1 MKKQWRWLVFI
12 VFIAC
17 FGISNTMVIAD
28 NVGSTENTS
37 LSGSPENKTD
47 NKTSDQ
53 NSVSSASS
61 QSDGKNNDEVN
72 NSSTV
77 SSSNSS
83 SASSASSKRSIPK
96 NNILAV
102 SSVNWPKRFAT
113 WTQGERAGTLSRNKY
128 GFMNGGVYES
138 ADGAHKYVS
147 FDIMANIDWTQSPK
161 TEFYALY
168 KTNGQYHG
176 QIIDRSKVDIV
187 KMESYSYTALWYVS
201 IDLAGISADK
211 VQICIFDDDGKG
223 YWPGK
228 GFWRTNGVADDETYP
243 FIISSPS
250 FGWSKINQS
259 LSDADDGIIY
269 AGQSMKYQNNAPRVS
284 QDNIVDFYNATL
296 DSKNATLDSKKSIKF
311 NKQTVVNNELKSYY
325 TISTNLSSLENQVTG
340 LDQSGNYGISTDL
353 TSVLPSTSTTQVV
366 KSVQYGGLKSIN
378 ITPEALA
385 KKTIN
390 LIDYTDPK
398 FIAKLQEDLGSNLTY
413 KWFYY
418 DQLGTSMSQAIAPG
432 ATGVLGQDW
441 RQHWLKINNKS
452 ALGKKIEQQL
462 KSKKDGYLQLKIY
475 SSGKLVTV
483 GNPVLIKGE
492 SKGESSNFEVPDL
505 DFGTISPDAV
515 INGSSLESPTSS
527 TDVLKVTIPA
537 TTEVGWE
544 VTARV
549 PEDGALAKL
558 NGKLNLL
565 GKDITTSPTVLADI
579 NKSGESSYDLDA
591 KLIFSGYHG
600 QVDPTK
606 YSEAINWK
614 LEPKI
619 TLNASE

>member
-61 QSDGKNNDEVN
+61 QSDGKNNDGVN
-72 NSSTV
+72 NSSTT

-83 SASSASSKRSIPK
+83 SSSSTSSKRSIPK

-113 WTQGERAGTLSRNKY
+113 WTQGKRVSGTFSRNKY
-128 GFMNGGVYES
+128 GFMNGVYES

-168 KTNGQYHG
+168 ETNGQYHG

-211 VQICIFDDDGKG
+211 VQICIFDDDGS
-223 YWPGK
+223 Y
-228 GFWRTNGVADDETYP
+228 GFWKSNGVADDKTYP
-243 FIISSPS
+243 FIISSPI
-250 FGWSKINQS
+250 FGWSKIDQS
-259 LSDADDGIIY
+259 LRDADDGIIY
-269 AGQSMKYQNNAPRVS
+269 AGQSMKYKNNAPRVS
-284 QDNIVDFYNATL
+284 QDNIVDF
-296 DSKNATLDSKKSIKF
+296 SNATLDSKKSIKF
-311 NKQTVVNNELKSYY
+311 NQQTVVNNELVSDY
-325 TISTNLSSLENQVTG
+325 TISTNLSSLENQITG

-353 TSVLPSTSTTQVV
+353 TSVLPSTTQAI

-390 LIDYTDPK
+390 LKDYTDPK
-398 FIAKLQEDLGSNLTY
+398 FIAKLQKDLGSNLTY

-418 DQLGTSMSQAIAPG
+418 DQLGTSMSQANAPG

-441 RQHWLKINNKS
+441 LSIDNKS
-452 ALGKKIEQQL
+452 DLGKKIEQQL
-462 KSKKDGYLQLKIY
+462 NSNKDGYLQLKIY

-483 GNPVLIKGE
+483 GNPILI
-492 SKGESSNFEVPDL
+492 KGESSNFEVPDL
-505 DFGTISPDAV
+505 IDFGTISTDDV
-515 INGSSLESPTSS
+515 INGSSLESQTSA

>member
-37 LSGSPENKTD
+37 LSGSPKNKTD

-113 WTQGERAGTLSRNKY
+113 WTQGKRVYGTFSRNKY
-128 GFMNGGVYES
+128 GFMNNGVDES
-138 ADGAHKYVS
+138 TDGLHKYVS
-147 FDIMANIDWTQSPK
+147 FNIMAHLSWTSSPK
-161 TEFYALY
+161 TQFYALY
-168 KTNGQYHG
+168 ETNGQYHG

-211 VQICIFDDDGKG
+211 VQICIFDDDGS
-223 YWPGK
+223 Y
-228 GFWRTNGVADDETYP
+228 GFWKSNGVADDKTYP
-243 FIISSPS
+243 FIISSPI
-250 FGWSKINQS
+250 FGWSKIDQS
-259 LSDADDGIIY
+259 LRDADDGIIY
-269 AGQSMKYQNNAPRVS
+269 AGQSMKYKNNAPRVS
-284 QDNIVDFYNATL
+284 QDNIVDF
-296 DSKNATLDSKKSIKF
+296 SNATLDSKKSIKF
-311 NKQTVVNNELKSYY
+311 NQQTVVNNELVSDY
-325 TISTNLSSLENQVTG
+325 TISTNLSSLENQITG

-353 TSVLPSTSTTQVV
+353 TSVLPSTTQAI

-390 LIDYTDPK
+390 LKDYTDPK
-398 FIAKLQEDLGSNLTY
+398 FIAKLQKDLGSNLTY

-418 DQLGTSMSQAIAPG
+418 DQLGTSMSQANAPG
-432 ATGVLGQDW
+432 ATGVLGQV
-441 RQHWLKINNKS
+441 WLSIDNKS
-452 ALGKKIEQQL
+452 DLGKKIEQQL
-462 KSKKDGYLQLKIY
+462 NSNKDGYLQLKIY

-483 GNPVLIKGE
+483 GNPILI
-492 SKGESSNFEVPDL
+492 KGESSNFEVPDL
-505 DFGTISPDAV
+505 IDFGTISTDDV
-515 INGSSLESPTSS
+515 INGSSLESQTSA

>member
-61 QSDGKNNDEVN
+61 QSDGKNNDGVN

-83 SASSASSKRSIPK
+83 SVSSASSKSSIPK

-113 WTQGERAGTLSRNKY
+113 WTQGKRVYGTFSRNKY
-128 GFMNGGVYES
+128 GFMNGVDES
-138 ADGAHKYVS
+138 ADGLHKYVS
-147 FDIMANIDWTQSPK
+147 FNIMAHLSWTSSPK
-161 TEFYALY
+161 TQFYALY
-168 KTNGQYHG
+168 ETNGQYHG
-176 QIIDRSKVDIV
+176 QIIDRSKVNIV

-211 VQICIFDDDGKG
+211 VQICIFDDDRS
-223 YWPGK
+223 Y

-243 FIISSPS
+243 WIISSPS

-269 AGQSMKYQNNAPRVS
+269 AGQSMDYTNNAPRVS
-284 QDNIVDFYNATL
+284 QDNIVKFSNPTL
-296 DSKNATLDSKKSIKF
+296 NSKKSIKF
-311 NKQTVVNNELKSYY
+311 NKQTVVNNELKSDY

-353 TSVLPSTSTTQVV
+353 TSVLPSTTQAI

-390 LIDYTDPK
+390 LKDYTDPK
-398 FIAKLQEDLGSNLTY
+398 FIAKLQKDLGSNLTY

-418 DQLGTSMSQAIAPG
+418 DQLGTSMSQANAPG
-432 ATGVLGQDW
+432 ATGVLGQV
-441 RQHWLKINNKS
+441 WLSIDNKS
-452 ALGKKIEQQL
+452 DLGKKIEQQL
-462 KSKKDGYLQLKIY
+462 NSNKDGYLQLKIY

-483 GNPVLIKGE
+483 GNPILI
-492 SKGESSNFEVPDL
+492 KGESSNFEVPDL
-505 DFGTISPDAV
+505 IDFGTISTDDV
-515 INGSSLESPTSS
+515 INGSSLESQTSA

>member
-37 LSGSPENKTD
+37 LSGSPKNKTD
-47 NKTSDQ
+47 NKTSGQ

-61 QSDGKNNDEVN
+61 QSDGKNNDGVN

-83 SASSASSKRSIPK
+83 SASSASFKSSIPK

-113 WTQGERAGTLSRNKY
+113 WTQGERVSGTFSRNKY
-128 GFMNGGVYES
+128 GFMNGVYES
-138 ADGAHKYVS
+138 ADGLHKYVG
-147 FDIMANIDWTQSPK
+147 FNIMAHIDWTQSPK
-161 TEFYALY
+161 TQFYALY
-168 KTNGQYHG
+168 ETNGQYQG
-176 QIIDRSKVDIV
+176 QIIDRSKVVIDKI
-187 KMESYSYTALWYVS
+187 KGYTRTALWYVS

-211 VQICIFDDDGKG
+211 VQICIFDDDRSH
-223 YWPGK
+223 

-243 FIISSPS
+243 FIISSPI
-250 FGWSKINQS
+250 FGWSKINPS
-259 LSDADDGIIY
+259 LSDADDKIIY
-269 AGQSMKYQNNAPRVS
+269 AGQSMDYTNNAPRVS
-284 QDNIVDFYNATL
+284 QDNIVKFSNPTL
-296 DSKNATLDSKKSIKF
+296 NSKKSIKF
-311 NKQTVVNNELKSYY
+311 NQQTVVNNELVSDY
-325 TISTNLSSLENQVTG
+325 TISTNLSSLENQITG

-353 TSVLPSTSTTQVV
+353 TSVLPSTTQAI

-390 LIDYTDPK
+390 LKDYTDPK
-398 FIAKLQEDLGSNLTY
+398 FIAKLQKDLGSNLTY

-418 DQLGTSMSQAIAPG
+418 DQLGTSMSQANAPG

-441 RQHWLKINNKS
+441 LSIDNKS
-452 ALGKKIEQQL
+452 DLGKKIEQQL
-462 KSKKDGYLQLKIY
+462 NSNKDGYLQLKIY

-483 GNPVLIKGE
+483 GNPILI
-492 SKGESSNFEVPDL
+492 KGESSNFEVPDL
-505 DFGTISPDAV
+505 IDFGTISTDDV
-515 INGSSLESPTSS
+515 INGSSLESQTSA

>member
-61 QSDGKNNDEVN
+61 QSDGKNNDGVN

-83 SASSASSKRSIPK
+83 SASSVSSKSSIPK

-113 WTQGERAGTLSRNKY
+113 WTQGKRFYGIFSRNKY
-128 GFMNGGVYES
+128 GFMNGVDES
-138 ADGAHKYVS
+138 ANGLHKYVS
-147 FDIMANIDWTQSPK
+147 FNIMAHLSWTSSPK
-161 TEFYALY
+161 TQFYALY
-168 KTNGQYHG
+168 ETNGQYHG

-211 VQICIFDDDGKG
+211 VQICIFDDDGS
-223 YWPGK
+223 Y

-243 FIISSPS
+243 FIISSPI
-250 FGWSKINQS
+250 FGWSKINQK

-269 AGQSMKYQNNAPRVS
+269 AGQSMDYTNNAPRVS
-284 QDNIVDFYNATL
+284 QDNIVNFSNATL
-296 DSKNATLDSKKSIKF
+296 NSKKSIKF
-311 NKQTVVNNELKSYY
+311 NQQTVVNNELKSDY

-340 LDQSGNYGISTDL
+340 LDQSGNYYGISTDL

-378 ITPEALA
+378 IPPEALA

-390 LIDYTDPK
+390 LIHYTNPT
-398 FIAKLQEDLGSNLTY
+398 FIAKLQKDFGSNLTY

-418 DQLGTSMSQAIAPG
+418 DQLGTSMSQANAPG

-441 RQHWLKINNKS
+441 QQHWLSINNES
-452 ALGKKIEQQL
+452 DLGQKIEQQL
-462 KSKKDGYLQLKIY
+462 NSNKDGYLQLKIY

-492 SKGESSNFEVPDL
+492 SSNFEVPDFI
-505 DFGTISPDAV
+505 DFGTISTDDV
-515 INGSSLESPTSS
+515 INGSSLESQTSA

-537 TTEVGWE
+537 TTEVRWE
-544 VTARV
+544 VTAQV

-579 NKSGESSYDLDA
+579 NKSGESSYNLNA

>member
-61 QSDGKNNDEVN
+61 QSDGKNNDGVN

-83 SASSASSKRSIPK
+83 SASSVSSKSSIPK

-113 WTQGERAGTLSRNKY
+113 WTQGKRFYGIFSRNKY
-128 GFMNGGVYES
+128 GFMNGVDES
-138 ADGAHKYVS
+138 ANGLHKYVS
-147 FDIMANIDWTQSPK
+147 FNIMAHLSWTSSPK
-161 TEFYALY
+161 TQFYALY
-168 KTNGQYHG
+168 ETNGQYHG

-211 VQICIFDDDGKG
+211 VQICIFDDDGS
-223 YWPGK
+223 Y

-243 FIISSPS
+243 FIISSPI
-250 FGWSKINQS
+250 FGWSKINQK

-269 AGQSMKYQNNAPRVS
+269 AGQSMDYTNNAPRVS
-284 QDNIVDFYNATL
+284 QDNIVNFSNATL
-296 DSKNATLDSKKSIKF
+296 NSKKSIKF
-311 NKQTVVNNELKSYY
+311 NKQTVVNNELKSDY

-340 LDQSGNYGISTDL
+340 LDQSGNYYGISTDL

-378 ITPEALA
+378 IPPEALA

-390 LIDYTDPK
+390 LIHYTNPT
-398 FIAKLQEDLGSNLTY
+398 FIAKLQKDFGSNLTY

-418 DQLGTSMSQAIAPG
+418 DQLGTSMSQANAPG

-441 RQHWLKINNKS
+441 QQHWLSINNES
-452 ALGKKIEQQL
+452 DLGQKIEQQL
-462 KSKKDGYLQLKIY
+462 NSNKDGYLQLKIY

-492 SKGESSNFEVPDL
+492 SSNFEVPDFI
-505 DFGTISPDAV
+505 DFGTISTDDV
-515 INGSSLESPTSS
+515 INGSSLESQTSA

-537 TTEVGWE
+537 TTEVRWE
-544 VTARV
+544 VTAQV

-579 NKSGESSYDLDA
+579 NKSGESSYNLNA

>member
-37 LSGSPENKTD
+37 LSGSPKNKTD
-47 NKTSDQ
+47 NKTSGQ

-61 QSDGKNNDEVN
+61 QSDGQNNDGVN

-113 WTQGERAGTLSRNKY
+113 WTQGKVYGIFSRNKY
-128 GFMNGGVYES
+128 GFMNGVYES
-138 ADGAHKYVS
+138 ADGLHKYVG
-147 FDIMANIDWTQSPK
+147 FNIMAHLSWTSSPK
-161 TEFYALY
+161 TQFYALY
-168 KTNGQYHG
+168 ETNGQYHG

-211 VQICIFDDDGKG
+211 VQICIFDDDGS
-223 YWPGK
+223 Y
-228 GFWRTNGVADDETYP
+228 GFWSSNGVADDKTYP
-243 FIISSPS
+243 FIISSPI
-250 FGWSKINQS
+250 FGWSKIDQS
-259 LSDADDGIIY
+259 LRDADDGIIY
-269 AGQSMKYQNNAPRVS
+269 AGQSMKYKNNAPRVS
-284 QDNIVDFYNATL
+284 QDNIVDF
-296 DSKNATLDSKKSIKF
+296 SNATLDSKKSIKF
-311 NKQTVVNNELKSYY
+311 NQQTVVNNELVSDY
-325 TISTNLSSLENQVTG
+325 TISTNLSSLENQITG

-353 TSVLPSTSTTQVV
+353 TSVLPSTTQAI

-385 KKTIN
+385 KKTSN
-390 LIDYTDPK
+390 LKDYTDPK
-398 FIAKLQEDLGSNLTY
+398 FIAKLQKDLGSNLTY

-418 DQLGTSMSQAIAPG
+418 DQLGTSMSQANAPG
-432 ATGVLGQDW
+432 ATGVLGQV
-441 RQHWLKINNKS
+441 WLSIDNKS
-452 ALGKKIEQQL
+452 DLGKKIEQQL
-462 KSKKDGYLQLKIY
+462 NSNKDGYLQLKIY

-483 GNPVLIKGE
+483 GNPILI
-492 SKGESSNFEVPDL
+492 KGESSNFEVPDL
-505 DFGTISPDAV
+505 IDFGTISTDDV
-515 INGSSLESPTSS
+515 INGSSLESQTSA

>member
-37 LSGSPENKTD
+37 LSGSPKNKTD

-61 QSDGKNNDEVN
+61 QSDGKNNDGVN

-113 WTQGERAGTLSRNKY
+113 WTQGKRVYGTFSRNKY
-128 GFMNGGVYES
+128 GFMNGVDES
-138 ADGAHKYVS
+138 TDGLHKYVS
-147 FDIMANIDWTQSPK
+147 FNIMAHLSWTSSPK
-161 TEFYALY
+161 TQFYALY
-168 KTNGQYHG
+168 ETNGQYHG
-176 QIIDRSKVDIV
+176 QIIDRSKVNIV

-211 VQICIFDDDGKG
+211 VQICIFDDDGS
-223 YWPGK
+223 Y
-228 GFWRTNGVADDETYP
+228 GFWKSNGVADDKTYP
-243 FIISSPS
+243 FIISSPI
-250 FGWSKINQS
+250 FGWSKIDQS
-259 LSDADDGIIY
+259 LRDADDGIIY
-269 AGQSMKYQNNAPRVS
+269 AGQSMKYKNNAPRVS
-284 QDNIVDFYNATL
+284 QDNIVDF
-296 DSKNATLDSKKSIKF
+296 SNATLDSKKSIKF
-311 NKQTVVNNELKSYY
+311 NQQTVVNNELVSDY
-325 TISTNLSSLENQVTG
+325 TISTNLSSLENQITG

-353 TSVLPSTSTTQVV
+353 TSVLPSTTQAI

-390 LIDYTDPK
+390 LKDYTDPK
-398 FIAKLQEDLGSNLTY
+398 FIAKLQKDLGSNLTY

-418 DQLGTSMSQAIAPG
+418 DQLGTSMSQANAPG

-441 RQHWLKINNKS
+441 LSIDNKS
-452 ALGKKIEQQL
+452 DLGKKIEQQL
-462 KSKKDGYLQLKIY
+462 NSNKDGYLQLKIY

-483 GNPVLIKGE
+483 GNPILI
-492 SKGESSNFEVPDL
+492 KGESSNFEVPDL
-505 DFGTISPDAV
+505 IDFGTISTDDV
-515 INGSSLESPTSS
+515 INGSSLESQTSA

>member
-113 WTQGERAGTLSRNKY
+113 WTQGKRVYGTFSRNKY
-128 GFMNGGVYES
+128 GFMNGVDES
-138 ADGAHKYVS
+138 ADGLHKYVS
-147 FDIMANIDWTQSPK
+147 FNIMAHLSWTSSPK
-161 TEFYALY
+161 TQFYALY
-168 KTNGQYHG
+168 ETNGQYHG
-176 QIIDRSKVDIV
+176 QIIDRSKVNIV

-211 VQICIFDDDGKG
+211 VQICIFDDDGS
-223 YWPGK
+223 Y
-228 GFWRTNGVADDETYP
+228 GFWKSNGVADDKTYP
-243 FIISSPS
+243 FIISSPI
-250 FGWSKINQS
+250 FGWSKIDQS
-259 LSDADDGIIY
+259 LRDADDGIIY
-269 AGQSMKYQNNAPRVS
+269 AGQSMKYKNNAPRVS
-284 QDNIVDFYNATL
+284 QDNIVDF
-296 DSKNATLDSKKSIKF
+296 SNATLDSKKSIKF
-311 NKQTVVNNELKSYY
+311 NQQTVVNNELVSDY
-325 TISTNLSSLENQVTG
+325 TISTNLSSLENQITG

-353 TSVLPSTSTTQVV
+353 TSVLPSTTQAI

-390 LIDYTDPK
+390 LKDYTDPK
-398 FIAKLQEDLGSNLTY
+398 FIAKLQKDFGSNLTY

-418 DQLGTSMSQAIAPG
+418 DQLGTSMSQANAPG
-432 ATGVLGQDW
+432 ATGVLGQV
-441 RQHWLKINNKS
+441 WLSIDNKS
-452 ALGKKIEQQL
+452 DLGKKIEQQL
-462 KSKKDGYLQLKIY
+462 NSNKDGYLQLKIY

-483 GNPVLIKGE
+483 GNPILI
-492 SKGESSNFEVPDL
+492 KGESSNFEVPDRI
-505 DFGTISPDAV
+505 DFGTISTDDV
-515 INGSSLESPTSS
+515 INGSSLESQTSA

>member
-37 LSGSPENKTD
+37 LSGSPKNKTD

-61 QSDGKNNDEVN
+61 QSDGKNNDGVN

-113 WTQGERAGTLSRNKY
+113 WTQGKRFYGIFSRNKY
-128 GFMNGGVYES
+128 GFMNGVDES
-138 ADGAHKYVS
+138 ANGLHKYVS
-147 FDIMANIDWTQSPK
+147 FNIMAHLSWTSSPK
-161 TEFYALY
+161 TQFYALY
-168 KTNGQYHG
+168 ETNGQYHG

-211 VQICIFDDDGKG
+211 VQICIFDDDGS
-223 YWPGK
+223 Y

-243 FIISSPS
+243 FIISSPI
-250 FGWSKINQS
+250 FGWSKINQK

-269 AGQSMKYQNNAPRVS
+269 AGQSMDYTNNAPRVS
-284 QDNIVDFYNATL
+284 QDNIVNFSNATL
-296 DSKNATLDSKKSIKF
+296 NSKKSIKF
-311 NKQTVVNNELKSYY
+311 NKQTVVNNELKSDY

-340 LDQSGNYGISTDL
+340 LDQSGNYYGISTDL

-390 LIDYTDPK
+390 LIHYTNPT
-398 FIAKLQEDLGSNLTY
+398 FIAKLQKDFGSNLTY

-418 DQLGTSMSQAIAPG
+418 DQLGTSMSQANAPG

-441 RQHWLKINNKS
+441 QQHWLSINNES
-452 ALGKKIEQQL
+452 DLGQKIEQQL
-462 KSKKDGYLQLKIY
+462 NSNKDGYLQLKIY

-492 SKGESSNFEVPDL
+492 SSNFEVPDFI
-505 DFGTISPDAV
+505 DFGTISTDDV
-515 INGSSLESPTSS
+515 INGSSLESQTSA

-537 TTEVGWE
+537 TTEVRWE
-544 VTARV
+544 VTAQV

-579 NKSGESSYDLDA
+579 NKSGESSYNLNA

>member
-37 LSGSPENKTD
+37 LSGSPKNKTD

-113 WTQGERAGTLSRNKY
+113 WTQGKRVYGTFSRNKY
-128 GFMNGGVYES
+128 GFMNGVDES
-138 ADGAHKYVS
+138 ANGLHKYVS
-147 FDIMANIDWTQSPK
+147 FNIMAHLSWTSSPK
-161 TEFYALY
+161 TQFYALY
-168 KTNGQYHG
+168 ETNGQYHG

-187 KMESYSYTALWYVS
+187 KKESYSYTALWYVS

-211 VQICIFDDDGKG
+211 VQICIFDDDGS
-223 YWPGK
+223 Y

-243 FIISSPS
+243 FIISSPI
-250 FGWSKINQS
+250 FGWSKIDQS
-259 LSDADDGIIY
+259 LSDADDKIIY
-269 AGQSMKYQNNAPRVS
+269 AGQSMDYTNNAPRVS
-284 QDNIVDFYNATL
+284 KDNIVDF
-296 DSKNATLDSKKSIKF
+296 SNATLDSKKSIKF
-311 NKQTVVNNELKSYY
+311 NQQTVVNNELVSDY
-325 TISTNLSSLENQVTG
+325 TISTNLSSLENQITG

-353 TSVLPSTSTTQVV
+353 TSVLPSTTQAI

-390 LIDYTDPK
+390 LKDYTDPK
-398 FIAKLQEDLGSNLTY
+398 FIAKLQKDLGSNLTY

-418 DQLGTSMSQAIAPG
+418 DQLGTSMSQANAPG
-432 ATGVLGQDW
+432 ATGVLGQV
-441 RQHWLKINNKS
+441 WLSIDNKS
-452 ALGKKIEQQL
+452 DLGKKIEQQL
-462 KSKKDGYLQLKIY
+462 NSNKDGYLQLKIY

-483 GNPVLIKGE
+483 GNPILI
-492 SKGESSNFEVPDL
+492 KGESSNFEVPDL
-505 DFGTISPDAV
+505 IDFGTISTDDV
-515 INGSSLESPTSS
+515 INGSSLESQTSA

>member
-37 LSGSPENKTD
+37 LSGSPKNKTD

-113 WTQGERAGTLSRNKY
+113 WTQGKRVYGTFSRNKY
-128 GFMNGGVYES
+128 GFMNGVDES
-138 ADGAHKYVS
+138 TDGLHKYVS
-147 FDIMANIDWTQSPK
+147 FNIMAHLSWTSSPK
-161 TEFYALY
+161 TQFYALY
-168 KTNGQYHG
+168 ETNGQYHG

-211 VQICIFDDDGKG
+211 VQICIFDDDGS
-223 YWPGK
+223 Y
-228 GFWRTNGVADDETYP
+228 GFWKSNGVADDKTYP
-243 FIISSPS
+243 FIISSPI
-250 FGWSKINQS
+250 FGWSKIDQS
-259 LSDADDGIIY
+259 LRDADDGIIY
-269 AGQSMKYQNNAPRVS
+269 AGQSMKYKNNAPRVS
-284 QDNIVDFYNATL
+284 QDNIVDF
-296 DSKNATLDSKKSIKF
+296 SNATLDSKKSIKF
-311 NKQTVVNNELKSYY
+311 NKQTVVNNELVSDY
-325 TISTNLSSLENQVTG
+325 TISTNLSSLENQITG

-353 TSVLPSTSTTQVV
+353 TSVLPSTTQAI

-390 LIDYTDPK
+390 LKDYTDPK
-398 FIAKLQEDLGSNLTY
+398 FIAKLQKDLGSNLTY

-418 DQLGTSMSQAIAPG
+418 DQLGTSMSQANAPG

-441 RQHWLKINNKS
+441 LSIDNKS
-452 ALGKKIEQQL
+452 DLGKKIEQQL
-462 KSKKDGYLQLKIY
+462 NSNKDGYLQLKIY

-483 GNPVLIKGE
+483 GNPILI
-492 SKGESSNFEVPDL
+492 KGESSNFEVPDL
-505 DFGTISPDAV
+505 IDFGTISTDDV
-515 INGSSLESPTSS
+515 INGSSLESQTSA

>member
-61 QSDGKNNDEVN
+61 QSDGKNNDGVN
-72 NSSTV
+72 NSSTT

-113 WTQGERAGTLSRNKY
+113 WTQGKRVYEILSRNKY
-128 GFMNGGVYES
+128 GFMNNGVDES
-138 ADGAHKYVS
+138 ADGLHKYVS
-147 FDIMANIDWTQSPK
+147 FNIMAHLSWTSSPK
-161 TEFYALY
+161 TQFYALY
-168 KTNGQYHG
+168 ETNGQYHG
-176 QIIDRSKVDIV
+176 QIIDRSKVNIV

-211 VQICIFDDDGKG
+211 VQICIFDDDGS
-223 YWPGK
+223 Y
-228 GFWRTNGVADDETYP
+228 GFWKSNGVADDKTYP
-243 FIISSPS
+243 FIISSPI
-250 FGWSKINQS
+250 FGWSKIDQS
-259 LSDADDGIIY
+259 LRDADDGIIY
-269 AGQSMKYQNNAPRVS
+269 AGQSMKYKNNAPRVS
-284 QDNIVDFYNATL
+284 QDNIVKFSNQTL
-296 DSKNATLDSKKSIKF
+296 NSKKSIKF
-311 NKQTVVNNELKSYY
+311 NQQTVVNNELVSDY
-325 TISTNLSSLENQVTG
+325 TISTNLSSLENQITG

-353 TSVLPSTSTTQVV
+353 TSVLPSTTQAI

-390 LIDYTDPK
+390 LKDYTDPK
-398 FIAKLQEDLGSNLTY
+398 FIAKLQKDLGSNLTY

-418 DQLGTSMSQAIAPG
+418 DQLGTSMSQANAPG
-432 ATGVLGQDW
+432 ATGVLGQV
-441 RQHWLKINNKS
+441 WLSIDNKS
-452 ALGKKIEQQL
+452 DLGKKIEQQL
-462 KSKKDGYLQLKIY
+462 NSNKDGYLQLKIY

-483 GNPVLIKGE
+483 GNPILI
-492 SKGESSNFEVPDL
+492 KGESSNFEVPDL
-505 DFGTISPDAV
+505 IDFGTISTDDV
-515 INGSSLESPTSS
+515 INGSSLESQTSA

>member
-37 LSGSPENKTD
+37 LSGSPKNKTD

-113 WTQGERAGTLSRNKY
+113 WTQGKRVYGTFSRNKY
-128 GFMNGGVYES
+128 GFMNGVDES
-138 ADGAHKYVS
+138 TDGLHKYVS
-147 FDIMANIDWTQSPK
+147 FNIMAHLSWTSSPK
-161 TEFYALY
+161 TQFYALY
-168 KTNGQYHG
+168 ETNGQYHG

-211 VQICIFDDDGKG
+211 VQICIFDDDGS
-223 YWPGK
+223 Y
-228 GFWRTNGVADDETYP
+228 GFRKNNGIAEDKTYP
-243 FIISSPS
+243 WIISSPI
-250 FGWSKINQS
+250 FGWSKIDQS
-259 LSDADDGIIY
+259 LRDADDGIIY
-269 AGQSMKYQNNAPRVS
+269 AGQSMKYKNNAPRVS
-284 QDNIVDFYNATL
+284 QDNIVDF
-296 DSKNATLDSKKSIKF
+296 SNATLDSKKSIKF
-311 NKQTVVNNELKSYY
+311 NQQTVVNNELVSDY
-325 TISTNLSSLENQVTG
+325 TISTNLSSLENQITG

-353 TSVLPSTSTTQVV
+353 TSVLPSTTQAI

-390 LIDYTDPK
+390 LKDYTDPK
-398 FIAKLQEDLGSNLTY
+398 FIAKLQKDLGSNLTY

-418 DQLGTSMSQAIAPG
+418 DQLGTSMSQANAPG
-432 ATGVLGQDW
+432 ATGVLGQV
-441 RQHWLKINNKS
+441 WLSINNKS
-452 ALGKKIEQQL
+452 DLGKKIEQQL
-462 KSKKDGYLQLKIY
+462 NSNKDGYLQLKIY

-483 GNPVLIKGE
+483 GNPILI
-492 SKGESSNFEVPDL
+492 KGESSNFEVPDL
-505 DFGTISPDAV
+505 IDFGTISTDDV
-515 INGSSLESPTSS
+515 INGSSLESQTSA

>member
-113 WTQGERAGTLSRNKY
+113 WTQGERVSGTFSRNKY
-128 GFMNGGVYES
+128 GFMNGVYES
-138 ADGAHKYVS
+138 ADGLHKYVG
-147 FDIMANIDWTQSPK
+147 FNIMAHIDWTQSPK
-161 TEFYALY
+161 TQFYALY
-168 KTNGQYHG
+168 ETNGQYHG

-211 VQICIFDDDGKG
+211 VQICIFDDDGS
-223 YWPGK
+223 Y

-243 FIISSPS
+243 WIISSPI

-269 AGQSMKYQNNAPRVS
+269 AGQSMDYTNNAPRVS
-284 QDNIVDFYNATL
+284 QDNIVKFSNPTL
-296 DSKNATLDSKKSIKF
+296 NSKKSIKF
-311 NKQTVVNNELKSYY
+311 NKQTVVNNELKSDY

-340 LDQSGNYGISTDL
+340 LDQSGNYGISTNL
-353 TSVLPSTSTTQVV
+353 KSVLPSTTQVV
-366 KSVQYGGLKSIN
+366 KSVQYGGLKSIS

-390 LIDYTDPK
+390 LKDYTDPK
-398 FIAKLQEDLGSNLTY
+398 FIAKLQKDLGSNLTY

-418 DQLGTSMSQAIAPG
+418 DQLGTSMSQANAPG
-432 ATGVLGQDW
+432 ATGVLGQV
-441 RQHWLKINNKS
+441 WLSIDNKS
-452 ALGKKIEQQL
+452 DLGKKIEQQL
-462 KSKKDGYLQLKIY
+462 NSNKDGYLQLKIY

-483 GNPVLIKGE
+483 GNPILI
-492 SKGESSNFEVPDL
+492 KGESSNFEVPDL
-505 DFGTISPDAV
+505 IDFGTISTDDV
-515 INGSSLESPTSS
+515 INGSSLESQTSA

>member
-37 LSGSPENKTD
+37 LSGSPKNKTD

-61 QSDGKNNDEVN
+61 QSDGKNNDGVN

-113 WTQGERAGTLSRNKY
+113 WTQGKRVYGTFSRNKY
-128 GFMNGGVYES
+128 GFMNGVDES
-138 ADGAHKYVS
+138 ADGLHKYVS
-147 FDIMANIDWTQSPK
+147 FNIMAHLSWTSSPK
-161 TEFYALY
+161 TQFYALY
-168 KTNGQYHG
+168 ETNGQYHG

-211 VQICIFDDDGKG
+211 VQICIFDDDGS
-223 YWPGK
+223 Y
-228 GFWRTNGVADDETYP
+228 GFWKSNGVADDKTYP
-243 FIISSPS
+243 FIISSPI

-284 QDNIVDFYNATL
+284 QDNIVDF
-296 DSKNATLDSKKSIKF
+296 SNATLDSKKSIKF
-311 NKQTVVNNELKSYY
+311 NQQTVVNNELVSDY
-325 TISTNLSSLENQVTG
+325 TISTNLSSLENQITG

-353 TSVLPSTSTTQVV
+353 TSVLPSTTQAI

-390 LIDYTDPK
+390 LKDYTDPK
-398 FIAKLQEDLGSNLTY
+398 FIAKLQKDLGSNLTY

-418 DQLGTSMSQAIAPG
+418 DQLGTSMSQANAPG

-441 RQHWLKINNKS
+441 LSIDNKS
-452 ALGKKIEQQL
+452 DLGKKIEQQL
-462 KSKKDGYLQLKIY
+462 NSNKDGYLQLKIY

-483 GNPVLIKGE
+483 GNPILI
-492 SKGESSNFEVPDL
+492 KGESSNFEVPDL
-505 DFGTISPDAV
+505 IDFGTISTDDV
-515 INGSSLESPTSS
+515 INGSSLESQTSA

-600 QVDPTK
+600 QVAPTK

>member
-37 LSGSPENKTD
+37 LSGSPKNKTD

-113 WTQGERAGTLSRNKY
+113 WTQGKRVYGTFSRNKY
-128 GFMNGGVYES
+128 GFMNGVDES
-138 ADGAHKYVS
+138 ANGLHKYVS
-147 FDIMANIDWTQSPK
+147 FNIMAHLSWTSSPK
-161 TEFYALY
+161 TQFYALY
-168 KTNGQYHG
+168 ETNGQYHG

-211 VQICIFDDDGKG
+211 VQICIFDDDGS
-223 YWPGK
+223 Y
-228 GFWRTNGVADDETYP
+228 GFWKSNGVADDKTYP
-243 FIISSPS
+243 FIISSPI
-250 FGWSKINQS
+250 FGWSKIDQS
-259 LSDADDGIIY
+259 LRDADDGIIY
-269 AGQSMKYQNNAPRVS
+269 AGQSMKYKNNAPRVS
-284 QDNIVDFYNATL
+284 QDNIVDF
-296 DSKNATLDSKKSIKF
+296 SNATLDSKKSIKF
-311 NKQTVVNNELKSYY
+311 NQQTVVNNELVSDY
-325 TISTNLSSLENQVTG
+325 TISTNLSSLENQITG

-353 TSVLPSTSTTQVV
+353 TSVLPSTTQAI

-390 LIDYTDPK
+390 LKDYTDPK
-398 FIAKLQEDLGSNLTY
+398 FIAKLQKDLGSNLTY

-418 DQLGTSMSQAIAPG
+418 DQLGTSMSQANAPG
-432 ATGVLGQDW
+432 ATGVLGQV
-441 RQHWLKINNKS
+441 WLSIDNKS
-452 ALGKKIEQQL
+452 DLGKKIEQQL
-462 KSKKDGYLQLKIY
+462 NSNKDGYLQLKIY

-483 GNPVLIKGE
+483 GNPILI
-492 SKGESSNFEVPDL
+492 KGESSNFEVPDL
-505 DFGTISPDAV
+505 IDFGTISTDDV
-515 INGSSLESPTSS
+515 INGSSLESQTSA

>member
-37 LSGSPENKTD
+37 LSGSPKNKTD
-47 NKTSDQ
+47 NKTSGQ

-61 QSDGKNNDEVN
+61 QSDGKNNDGVN

-83 SASSASSKRSIPK
+83 SSSSTSSKRSIPK

-113 WTQGERAGTLSRNKY
+113 WTQGKRASGTFSRNKY
-128 GFMNGGVYES
+128 GFMNGVYES
-138 ADGAHKYVS
+138 ADGLHKYVD
-147 FDIMANIDWTQSPK
+147 FNIMANIDWTQSPK

-168 KTNGQYHG
+168 ETNGQYQG
-176 QIIDRSKVDIV
+176 QIIDRNEVIIA
-187 KMESYSYTALWYVS
+187 KMESYTNTALWHVS
-201 IDLAGISADK
+201 INLAGISADK

-228 GFWRTNGVADDETYP
+228 GFWPSNGVADDETYP
-243 FIISSPS
+243 FIISSPI
-250 FGWSKINQS
+250 FGWSKIDPSLSDKINPS
-259 LSDADDGIIY
+259 LSDADDKIIY
-269 AGQSMKYQNNAPRVS
+269 AGQSMDYTNNAPRVS
-284 QDNIVDFYNATL
+284 QDNIVKFSNPTL
-296 DSKNATLDSKKSIKF
+296 NSKKSIKF
-311 NKQTVVNNELKSYY
+311 NKQTVVNNELKSDY
-325 TISTNLSSLENQVTG
+325 TISTNLSSLENQITG

-353 TSVLPSTSTTQVV
+353 TSVLPSTTQAI

-390 LIDYTDPK
+390 LKDYTDPK
-398 FIAKLQEDLGSNLTY
+398 FITKLQKDLGSNLTY

-418 DQLGTSMSQAIAPG
+418 DQLGTSMSQANAPG

-441 RQHWLKINNKS
+441 LSIDNKS
-452 ALGKKIEQQL
+452 DLGKKIEQQL
-462 KSKKDGYLQLKIY
+462 NSNKDGYLQLKIY

-515 INGSSLESPTSS
+515 INGSSLESPTSA

-537 TTEVGWE
+537 TTKVGWE
-544 VTARV
+544 VTAQV

-558 NGKLNLL
+558 NGTLNLL
-565 GKDITTSPTVLADI
+565 GKNITTSPTVLKDI
-579 NKSGESSYDLDA
+579 NKSGESSYHLDA

>member
-113 WTQGERAGTLSRNKY
+113 WTQGKRVYGTFSRNKY
-128 GFMNGGVYES
+128 GFMNGVDES
-138 ADGAHKYVS
+138 TDGLHKYVS
-147 FDIMANIDWTQSPK
+147 FNIMAHLSWTSSPK
-161 TEFYALY
+161 TQFYALY
-168 KTNGQYHG
+168 ETNGQYHG

-211 VQICIFDDDGKG
+211 VQICIFDDDRS
-223 YWPGK
+223 Y

-243 FIISSPS
+243 WIISSPS
-250 FGWSKINQS
+250 FGWSKINPS
-259 LSDADDGIIY
+259 LSDADDKIIY
-269 AGQSMKYQNNAPRVS
+269 AGQSMDYTNNAPRVS
-284 QDNIVDFYNATL
+284 QDNIVDFSNATL
-296 DSKNATLDSKKSIKF
+296 NSKKSIKF
-311 NKQTVVNNELKSYY
+311 NKQTVVNNELNSDY

-353 TSVLPSTSTTQVV
+353 TSVLPSTTQAI

-390 LIDYTDPK
+390 LKDYTDPK
-398 FIAKLQEDLGSNLTY
+398 FIAKLQKDLGSNLTY

-418 DQLGTSMSQAIAPG
+418 DQLGTSMSQANAPG

-441 RQHWLKINNKS
+441 LSIDNKS
-452 ALGKKIEQQL
+452 DLGKKIEQQL
-462 KSKKDGYLQLKIY
+462 NSNKDGYLQLKIY

-483 GNPVLIKGE
+483 GNPILI
-492 SKGESSNFEVPDL
+492 KGESSNFEVPDL
-505 DFGTISPDAV
+505 IDFGTISTDDV
-515 INGSSLESPTSS
+515 INGSSLESQTSA

>member
-113 WTQGERAGTLSRNKY
+113 WTQGKRVYGTFSRNKY
-128 GFMNGGVYES
+128 GFMNGVDES
-138 ADGAHKYVS
+138 ADGLHKYVS
-147 FDIMANIDWTQSPK
+147 FNIMAHLSWTSSPK
-161 TEFYALY
+161 TQFYALY
-168 KTNGQYHG
+168 ETNGQYHG
-176 QIIDRSKVDIV
+176 QIIDRSKVNIV

-211 VQICIFDDDGKG
+211 VQICIFDDDGS
-223 YWPGK
+223 Y
-228 GFWRTNGVADDETYP
+228 GFWKSNGVADDKTYP
-243 FIISSPS
+243 FIISSPI
-250 FGWSKINQS
+250 FGWSKIDQS
-259 LSDADDGIIY
+259 LRDADDGIIY
-269 AGQSMKYQNNAPRVS
+269 AGQSMKYKNNAPRVS
-284 QDNIVDFYNATL
+284 QDNIVDF
-296 DSKNATLDSKKSIKF
+296 SNATLDSKKSIKF
-311 NKQTVVNNELKSYY
+311 NQQTVVNNELVSDY
-325 TISTNLSSLENQVTG
+325 TISTNLSSLENQITG

-353 TSVLPSTSTTQVV
+353 TGVLPSTTQAI

-390 LIDYTDPK
+390 LKDYTDPK
-398 FIAKLQEDLGSNLTY
+398 FIAKLQKDLGSNLTY

-418 DQLGTSMSQAIAPG
+418 DQLGTSMTQANAPG

-441 RQHWLKINNKS
+441 LSIDNKS
-452 ALGKKIEQQL
+452 DLGKKIEQQL
-462 KSKKDGYLQLKIY
+462 NSNKDGYLQLKIY

-483 GNPVLIKGE
+483 GNPILI
-492 SKGESSNFEVPDL
+492 KGESSNFEVPDL
-505 DFGTISPDAV
+505 IDFGTISTDDV
-515 INGSSLESPTSS
+515 INGSSLESQTSA

>member
-37 LSGSPENKTD
+37 LSGSPKNKTD
-47 NKTSDQ
+47 NKTSGQ

-61 QSDGKNNDEVN
+61 QSDGKNNDGVN

-83 SASSASSKRSIPK
+83 SASSASFKSSIPK

-113 WTQGERAGTLSRNKY
+113 WTQGKRVYGTFSRNKY
-128 GFMNGGVYES
+128 GFMNGVDES
-138 ADGAHKYVS
+138 TDGLHKYVS
-147 FDIMANIDWTQSPK
+147 FNIMAHLSWTSSPK
-161 TEFYALY
+161 TQFYALY
-168 KTNGQYHG
+168 ETNGQYHG

-211 VQICIFDDDGKG
+211 VQICIFDDDGS
-223 YWPGK
+223 Y
-228 GFWRTNGVADDETYP
+228 GFWKSNGVADDKTYP
-243 FIISSPS
+243 FIISSPI
-250 FGWSKINQS
+250 FGWSKIDQS
-259 LSDADDGIIY
+259 LRDADDGIIY
-269 AGQSMKYQNNAPRVS
+269 AGQSMKYKNNAPRVS
-284 QDNIVDFYNATL
+284 QDNIVDF
-296 DSKNATLDSKKSIKF
+296 SNATLDSKKSIKF
-311 NKQTVVNNELKSYY
+311 NQQTVVNNELVSDY
-325 TISTNLSSLENQVTG
+325 TISTNLSSLENQITG

-353 TSVLPSTSTTQVV
+353 TSVLPSTTQAI

-390 LIDYTDPK
+390 LKDYTDPK
-398 FIAKLQEDLGSNLTY
+398 FIAKLQKDLGSNLTY

-418 DQLGTSMSQAIAPG
+418 DQLGTSMSQANAPG

-441 RQHWLKINNKS
+441 LSIDNKS
-452 ALGKKIEQQL
+452 DLGKKIEQQL
-462 KSKKDGYLQLKIY
+462 NSNKDGYLQLKIY

-483 GNPVLIKGE
+483 GNPILI
-492 SKGESSNFEVPDL
+492 KGESSNFEVPDL
-505 DFGTISPDAV
+505 IDFGTISTDDV
-515 INGSSLESPTSS
+515 INGSSLESQTSA

>member
-113 WTQGERAGTLSRNKY
+113 WTQGKRVYGTFSRNKY
-128 GFMNGGVYES
+128 GFMNGVDES
-138 ADGAHKYVS
+138 ADGLHKYVS
-147 FDIMANIDWTQSPK
+147 FNIMAHLSWTSSPK
-161 TEFYALY
+161 TQFYALY
-168 KTNGQYHG
+168 ETNGQYHG

-211 VQICIFDDDGKG
+211 VQICIFDDDGS
-223 YWPGK
+223 Y
-228 GFWRTNGVADDETYP
+228 GFWKSNGVADDKTYP
-243 FIISSPS
+243 FIISSPI
-250 FGWSKINQS
+250 FGWSKIDQS
-259 LSDADDGIIY
+259 LRDADDGIIY
-269 AGQSMKYQNNAPRVS
+269 AGQSMKYKNNAPRVS
-284 QDNIVDFYNATL
+284 QDNIVDF
-296 DSKNATLDSKKSIKF
+296 SNATLDSKKSIKF
-311 NKQTVVNNELKSYY
+311 NQQTVVNNELVSDY
-325 TISTNLSSLENQVTG
+325 TISTNLSSLENQITG

-353 TSVLPSTSTTQVV
+353 TSVLPSTTQAI

-390 LIDYTDPK
+390 LKDYTDPK
-398 FIAKLQEDLGSNLTY
+398 FIAKLQKDLGSNLTY

-418 DQLGTSMSQAIAPG
+418 DQLGTSMSQANAPG

-441 RQHWLKINNKS
+441 LSIDNKS
-452 ALGKKIEQQL
+452 DLGKKIEQQL
-462 KSKKDGYLQLKIY
+462 NSNKDGYLQLKIY

-483 GNPVLIKGE
+483 GNPILIKGE
-492 SKGESSNFEVPDL
+492 NSNFEVPDL
-505 DFGTISPDAV
+505 IDFGTISTDDV
-515 INGSSLESPTSS
+515 INGSSLESQTSA

>member
-102 SSVNWPKRFAT
+102 SSVNWPKKFAT
-113 WTQGERAGTLSRNKY
+113 WTQGERVDGTSRNKY
-128 GFMNGGVYES
+128 GFMNGVDES
-138 ADGAHKYVS
+138 ADGLHKYVD
-147 FDIMANIDWTQSPK
+147 FNIMAHKDWTQSPK
-161 TEFYALY
+161 TQFYALY
-168 KTNGQYHG
+168 ETNGQYQG
-176 QIIDRSKVDIV
+176 QIIDRSKVVIDKIT
-187 KMESYSYTALWYVS
+187 EYTRTALWYVS

-211 VQICIFDDDGKG
+211 VQICIFDDDRS
-223 YWPGK
+223 Y

-243 FIISSPS
+243 WIISSPS
-250 FGWSKINQS
+250 FGWSKINPS
-259 LSDADDGIIY
+259 LSDADDKIIY
-269 AGQSMKYQNNAPRVS
+269 AGQSMDYTNNAPRVS
-284 QDNIVDFYNATL
+284 QDNIVDF
-296 DSKNATLDSKKSIKF
+296 SNATLDSKKSIKF
-311 NKQTVVNNELKSYY
+311 NQQTVVNNELVSDY

-353 TSVLPSTSTTQVV
+353 TSVLPSTTQAI

-390 LIDYTDPK
+390 LKDYTDPK
-398 FIAKLQEDLGSNLTY
+398 FIAKLQKDLGSNLTY

-537 TTEVGWE
+537 TTKVRWE
-544 VTARV
+544 VTAQV

-558 NGKLNLL
+558 NGTLNLL
-565 GKDITTSPTVLADI
+565 GKPITTSPTVLADI
-579 NKSGESSYDLDA
+579 NKLGESSYYLKA
-591 KLIFSGYHG
+591 ELIFHGHHHG
-600 QVDPTK
+600 QVDPTE

>member
-37 LSGSPENKTD
+37 LSGSPKNKTD
-47 NKTSDQ
+47 NKTRDQ

-113 WTQGERAGTLSRNKY
+113 WTQGKRVYGTFSRNKY
-128 GFMNGGVYES
+128 GFMNGVDES
-138 ADGAHKYVS
+138 TDGLHKYVS
-147 FDIMANIDWTQSPK
+147 FNIMAHLSWTSSPK
-161 TEFYALY
+161 TQFYALY
-168 KTNGQYHG
+168 ETNGQYHG

-211 VQICIFDDDGKG
+211 VQICIFDDDGS
-223 YWPGK
+223 Y
-228 GFWRTNGVADDETYP
+228 GFWKSNGVADDKTYP
-243 FIISSPS
+243 FIISSPI
-250 FGWSKINQS
+250 FGWSKIDQS
-259 LSDADDGIIY
+259 LRDADDGIIY
-269 AGQSMKYQNNAPRVS
+269 AGQSMKYKNNAPRVS
-284 QDNIVDFYNATL
+284 QDNIVDF
-296 DSKNATLDSKKSIKF
+296 SNATLDSKKSIKF
-311 NKQTVVNNELKSYY
+311 NQQTVVNNELVSDY
-325 TISTNLSSLENQVTG
+325 TISTNLSSLENQITG

-353 TSVLPSTSTTQVV
+353 TSVLPSTTQAI

-390 LIDYTDPK
+390 LKDYTDPK
-398 FIAKLQEDLGSNLTY
+398 FIAKLQKDLGSNLTY

-418 DQLGTSMSQAIAPG
+418 DQLGTSMSQANAPG

-441 RQHWLKINNKS
+441 LSIDNKS
-452 ALGKKIEQQL
+452 DLGKKIEQQL
-462 KSKKDGYLQLKIY
+462 NSNKDGYLQLKIY

-483 GNPVLIKGE
+483 GNPILI
-492 SKGESSNFEVPDL
+492 KGESSNFEVPDL
-505 DFGTISPDAV
+505 IDFGTISTDDV
-515 INGSSLESPTSS
+515 INGSSLESQTSA

>member
-37 LSGSPENKTD
+37 LSGSPKNKTD
-47 NKTSDQ
+47 NKTSGQ

-61 QSDGKNNDEVN
+61 QSDGKNNDGVN

-83 SASSASSKRSIPK
+83 SASSASFKSSIPK

-113 WTQGERAGTLSRNKY
+113 WTQGERVSGTFSRNKY
-128 GFMNGGVYES
+128 GFMNGVYES
-138 ADGAHKYVS
+138 ADGLHKYVG
-147 FDIMANIDWTQSPK
+147 FNIMAHIDWTQSPK
-161 TEFYALY
+161 TQFYALY
-168 KTNGQYHG
+168 ETNGQYQG

-187 KMESYSYTALWYVS
+187 KMESYSYTASWYVS

-211 VQICIFDDDGKG
+211 VQICIFDDDGSH
-223 YWPGK
+223 
-228 GFWRTNGVADDETYP
+228 GFWSSNGVADDETYP
-243 FIISSPS
+243 FIISSPI
-250 FGWSKINQS
+250 FGWSKIDQSLSDKINQS
-259 LSDADDGIIY
+259 SSDADDGIIY
-269 AGQSMKYQNNAPRVS
+269 AGQSMKYKNNAPRVS
-284 QDNIVDFYNATL
+284 QDNIVDF
-296 DSKNATLDSKKSIKF
+296 SNATLDSKKSIKF
-311 NKQTVVNNELKSYY
+311 NQQTVVNNELVSDY
-325 TISTNLSSLENQVTG
+325 TISTNLSSLENQITG

-353 TSVLPSTSTTQVV
+353 TSVLPSTTQAI

-390 LIDYTDPK
+390 LKDYTDPK
-398 FIAKLQEDLGSNLTY
+398 FIAKLQKDLGSNLTY

-418 DQLGTSMSQAIAPG
+418 DQLGTSMSQANAPG
-432 ATGVLGQDW
+432 ATGVLGQV
-441 RQHWLKINNKS
+441 WLSIDNKS
-452 ALGKKIEQQL
+452 DLGKKIEQQL
-462 KSKKDGYLQLKIY
+462 NSNKDGYLQLKIY

-483 GNPVLIKGE
+483 GNPILI
-492 SKGESSNFEVPDL
+492 KGESSNFEVPDL
-505 DFGTISPDAV
+505 IDFGTISTDDV
-515 INGSSLESPTSS
+515 INGSSLESQTSA

>member
-61 QSDGKNNDEVN
+61 QSDGKNNDGVN
-72 NSSTV
+72 NSSTT

-113 WTQGERAGTLSRNKY
+113 WTQGKRVYGTFSRNKY
-128 GFMNGGVYES
+128 GFMNGVDES
-138 ADGAHKYVS
+138 ADGLHKYVS
-147 FDIMANIDWTQSPK
+147 FNIMAHLSWTSSPK
-161 TEFYALY
+161 TQFYALY
-168 KTNGQYHG
+168 ETNGQYHG
-176 QIIDRSKVDIV
+176 QIIDRSKVNIV

-211 VQICIFDDDGKG
+211 VQICIFDDDGS
-223 YWPGK
+223 Y
-228 GFWRTNGVADDETYP
+228 GFWKSNGVADDKTYP
-243 FIISSPS
+243 FIISSPI
-250 FGWSKINQS
+250 FGWSKIDQS
-259 LSDADDGIIY
+259 LRDADDGIIY
-269 AGQSMKYQNNAPRVS
+269 AGQSMKYKNNAPRVS
-284 QDNIVDFYNATL
+284 QDNIVDF
-296 DSKNATLDSKKSIKF
+296 SNATLDSKKSIKF
-311 NKQTVVNNELKSYY
+311 NQQTVVNNELVSDY
-325 TISTNLSSLENQVTG
+325 TISTNLSSLENQITG

-353 TSVLPSTSTTQVV
+353 TSVLPSTTQAI

-390 LIDYTDPK
+390 LKDYTDPK
-398 FIAKLQEDLGSNLTY
+398 FIAKLQKDLGSNLTY

-418 DQLGTSMSQAIAPG
+418 DQLGTSMSQANAPG

-441 RQHWLKINNKS
+441 LSIDNKS
-452 ALGKKIEQQL
+452 DLGKKIEQQL
-462 KSKKDGYLQLKIY
+462 NSNKDGYLQLKIY

-483 GNPVLIKGE
+483 GNPILI
-492 SKGESSNFEVPDL
+492 KGESSNFEVPDL
-505 DFGTISPDAV
+505 IDFGTISTDDV
-515 INGSSLESPTSS
+515 INGSSLESQTSA

-565 GKDITTSPTVLADI
+565 GKDITTSPTVLVDI

>member
-37 LSGSPENKTD
+37 LSGSPKNKTD

-113 WTQGERAGTLSRNKY
+113 WTQGKRVYGTFSRNKY
-128 GFMNGGVYES
+128 GFMNGVDES
-138 ADGAHKYVS
+138 AGGLHKYVS
-147 FDIMANIDWTQSPK
+147 FNIMAHLSWTSSPK
-161 TEFYALY
+161 TQFYALY
-168 KTNGQYHG
+168 ETNGQYHG
-176 QIIDRSKVDIV
+176 QIIDRSKVNIV

-211 VQICIFDDDGKG
+211 VQICIFDDDGS
-223 YWPGK
+223 Y
-228 GFWRTNGVADDETYP
+228 GFWKSNGVADDKTYP
-243 FIISSPS
+243 FIISSPI
-250 FGWSKINQS
+250 FGWSKIDQS
-259 LSDADDGIIY
+259 LRDADDGIIY
-269 AGQSMKYQNNAPRVS
+269 AGQSMKYKNNAPRVS
-284 QDNIVDFYNATL
+284 QDNIVDF
-296 DSKNATLDSKKSIKF
+296 SNATLDSKKSIKF
-311 NKQTVVNNELKSYY
+311 NQQTVVNNELVSDY
-325 TISTNLSSLENQVTG
+325 TISTNLSSLENQITG

-353 TSVLPSTSTTQVV
+353 TSVLPSTTQAI

-390 LIDYTDPK
+390 LKDYTDPK
-398 FIAKLQEDLGSNLTY
+398 FIAKLQKDLGSNLTY

-418 DQLGTSMSQAIAPG
+418 DQLGTSMSQANAPG

-441 RQHWLKINNKS
+441 LSIDNKS
-452 ALGKKIEQQL
+452 DLGKKIEQQL
-462 KSKKDGYLQLKIY
+462 NSNKDGYLQLKIY

-483 GNPVLIKGE
+483 GNPILI
-492 SKGESSNFEVPDL
+492 KGESSNFEVPDL
-505 DFGTISPDAV
+505 IDFGTISTDDV
-515 INGSSLESPTSS
+515 INGSSLESQTSA

>member
-61 QSDGKNNDEVN
+61 QSDGKNNDGVN
-72 NSSTV
+72 NSSTT

-83 SASSASSKRSIPK
+83 SSSSTSSKRSIPK

-102 SSVNWPKRFAT
+102 SSVKWPKRFAT
-113 WTQGERAGTLSRNKY
+113 WTQGKRYGFFSRNKY
-128 GFMNGGVYES
+128 GFMNGVDES
-138 ADGAHKYVS
+138 ADVLHKYVS
-147 FDIMANIDWTQSPK
+147 FNIMAHLSWTSSPK
-161 TEFYALY
+161 TQFYALY
-168 KTNGQYHG
+168 ETNGQYHG

-187 KMESYSYTALWYVS
+187 KMESYYYTALWYVS

-228 GFWRTNGVADDETYP
+228 GFWRTNGVADDKTYP

-250 FGWSKINQS
+250 FGWSKIDPRLSDKINQS
-259 LSDADDGIIY
+259 SSDADDGIIY
-269 AGQSMKYQNNAPRVS
+269 AGQSMDYTNNAPRVS
-284 QDNIVDFYNATL
+284 QDNIVKFSNP
-296 DSKNATLDSKKSIKF
+296 TLDSKKSIKF
-311 NKQTVVNNELKSYY
+311 NKQTVVNNELVSDY

-398 FIAKLQEDLGSNLTY
+398 FIAKLQKDFGSNLTY

-418 DQLGTSMSQAIAPG
+418 DQLGTNMTQAIAPG

-441 RQHWLKINNKS
+441 LSIDNKS
-452 ALGKKIEQQL
+452 DLGKKIEQQL

-515 INGSSLESPTSS
+515 INGSSLKSPTSA

-537 TTEVGWE
+537 TTKVGWE
-544 VTARV
+544 VTAQV

-558 NGKLNLL
+558 NGRLKLLH
-565 GKDITTSPTVLADI
+565 KDITTSPTVLAYI

>member
-37 LSGSPENKTD
+37 LSGSPKNKTD

-113 WTQGERAGTLSRNKY
+113 WTQGKRVYGTFSRNKY
-128 GFMNGGVYES
+128 GFMNGVDES
-138 ADGAHKYVS
+138 TDGLHKYVS
-147 FDIMANIDWTQSPK
+147 FNIMAHLSWTSSPK
-161 TEFYALY
+161 TQFYALY
-168 KTNGQYHG
+168 ETNGQYHG

-211 VQICIFDDDGKG
+211 VQICIFDDDRS
-223 YWPGK
+223 Y
-228 GFWRTNGVADDETYP
+228 GFWESNGVADDKTYP
-243 FIISSPS
+243 LIISSPS
-250 FGWSKINQS
+250 FGWSKINPS
-259 LSDADDGIIY
+259 LSDADDEIIY
-269 AGQSMKYQNNAPRVS
+269 AGQSMDYTNNAPRVS
-284 QDNIVDFYNATL
+284 QDNIVEFSNPTL
-296 DSKNATLDSKKSIKF
+296 NSKKSIKF
-311 NKQTVVNNELKSYY
+311 NKQTVVNNELVSDY
-325 TISTNLSSLENQVTG
+325 TISTNLSSLENQITG

-353 TSVLPSTSTTQVV
+353 TSVLPSTTQAI

-390 LIDYTDPK
+390 LKDYTDPK
-398 FIAKLQEDLGSNLTY
+398 FIAKLQKDLGSNLTY

-418 DQLGTSMSQAIAPG
+418 DQLGTSMSQANAPG

-441 RQHWLKINNKS
+441 LSIDNKS
-452 ALGKKIEQQL
+452 DLGKKIEQQL
-462 KSKKDGYLQLKIY
+462 NSNKDGYLQLKIY

-483 GNPVLIKGE
+483 GNPILI
-492 SKGESSNFEVPDL
+492 KGESSNFEVPDL
-505 DFGTISPDAV
+505 IDFGTISTDDV
-515 INGSSLESPTSS
+515 INGSSLESQTSA

>member
-61 QSDGKNNDEVN
+61 QSDGKNNDGVN

-83 SASSASSKRSIPK
+83 SASSASSKSSIPK

-113 WTQGERAGTLSRNKY
+113 WTQGKRYGIFSRNKY
-128 GFMNGGVYES
+128 GFMNGVDES
-138 ADGAHKYVS
+138 ANGLHKYVS
-147 FDIMANIDWTQSPK
+147 FNIMAHLSWTSSPK
-161 TEFYALY
+161 TQFYALY
-168 KTNGQYHG
+168 ETNGQYHG

-211 VQICIFDDDGKG
+211 VQICIFDDDGS
-223 YWPGK
+223 Y

-243 FIISSPS
+243 FIISSPI
-250 FGWSKINQS
+250 FGWSKINQK

-269 AGQSMKYQNNAPRVS
+269 AGQSMDYTNNAPRVS
-284 QDNIVDFYNATL
+284 QDNIVKFSNATL
-296 DSKNATLDSKKSIKF
+296 NSKKSIKF
-311 NKQTVVNNELKSYY
+311 NKQTVVNNELKSDY

-340 LDQSGNYGISTDL
+340 LDQSGNYYGISTDL

-378 ITPEALA
+378 IPPEALA
-385 KKTIN
+385 NKKTIN
-390 LIDYTDPK
+390 LIHYTNPT
-398 FIAKLQEDLGSNLTY
+398 FIAKLQKDFGSNLTY

-418 DQLGTSMSQAIAPG
+418 DQLGTSMSQANAPG

-441 RQHWLKINNKS
+441 QQHWLSINNES
-452 ALGKKIEQQL
+452 DLGQKIEQQL
-462 KSKKDGYLQLKIY
+462 NSNKDGYLQLKIY

-492 SKGESSNFEVPDL
+492 SSNFEVPDL
-505 DFGTISPDAV
+505 IDFGTISTDDV
-515 INGSSLESPTSS
+515 INGSSLESQTSA

>member
-113 WTQGERAGTLSRNKY
+113 WTQGERVSGTFSRNKY
-128 GFMNGGVYES
+128 GFMNGVYES
-138 ADGAHKYVS
+138 ADGLHKYVG
-147 FDIMANIDWTQSPK
+147 FNIMANIDWTQSPK

-168 KTNGQYHG
+168 ETNGQYHG

-211 VQICIFDDDGKG
+211 VQICIFDDDGS
-223 YWPGK
+223 Y
-228 GFWRTNGVADDETYP
+228 GFWKSNGVADDKTYP
-243 FIISSPS
+243 FIISSPI
-250 FGWSKINQS
+250 FGWSKIDQS
-259 LSDADDGIIY
+259 LRDADDGIIY
-269 AGQSMKYQNNAPRVS
+269 AGQSMKYKNNAPRVS
-284 QDNIVDFYNATL
+284 QDNIVDF
-296 DSKNATLDSKKSIKF
+296 SNATLDSKKSIKF
-311 NKQTVVNNELKSYY
+311 NQQTVVNNELVSDY
-325 TISTNLSSLENQVTG
+325 TISTNLSSLENQITG

-353 TSVLPSTSTTQVV
+353 TSVLPSTTQAI

-390 LIDYTDPK
+390 LKDYTDPK
-398 FIAKLQEDLGSNLTY
+398 FIAKLQKDLGSNLTY

-418 DQLGTSMSQAIAPG
+418 DQLGTSMSQANAPG

-441 RQHWLKINNKS
+441 LSIDNKS
-452 ALGKKIEQQL
+452 DLGKKIEQQL
-462 KSKKDGYLQLKIY
+462 NSNKDGYLQLKIY

-483 GNPVLIKGE
+483 GNPILI
-492 SKGESSNFEVPDL
+492 KGESSNFEVPDL
-505 DFGTISPDAV
+505 IDFGTISTDDV
-515 INGSSLESPTSS
+515 INGSSLESQTSA

>member
-37 LSGSPENKTD
+37 LSGSPKNKTD

-61 QSDGKNNDEVN
+61 QSDGKNNDGVN

-83 SASSASSKRSIPK
+83 SASSASSKNSIPK

-113 WTQGERAGTLSRNKY
+113 WTQGKQASGTLSRNKY
-128 GFMNGGVYES
+128 GFMNGVYES
-138 ADGAHKYVS
+138 TDGLHKYVD
-147 FDIMANIDWTQSPK
+147 FNIMAHIDWTQSPK
-161 TEFYALY
+161 TQFYALY
-168 KTNGQYHG
+168 KTNGQYQG
-176 QIIDRSKVDIV
+176 QIIDRNEVIIA
-187 KMESYSYTALWYVS
+187 KMESYTNTALWHVS
-201 IDLAGISADK
+201 INLAGISADK

-228 GFWRTNGVADDETYP
+228 GFWRTNGVADDKTYP
-243 FIISSPS
+243 FIISSPI
-250 FGWSKINQS
+250 FGWSKINPS
-259 LSDADDGIIY
+259 LSDADDKIIY
-269 AGQSMKYQNNAPRVS
+269 AGQSMDYTNNAPRVS
-284 QDNIVDFYNATL
+284 QDNIVKFSNPTL
-296 DSKNATLDSKKSIKF
+296 NSKKSIKF
-311 NKQTVVNNELKSYY
+311 NKQTVVNNELKSDY

-353 TSVLPSTSTTQVV
+353 TSVLPSTTQAI

-390 LIDYTDPK
+390 LKDYTDPK
-398 FIAKLQEDLGSNLTY
+398 FIAKLQKDLGSNLTY

-418 DQLGTSMSQAIAPG
+418 DQLGTSMSQANAPG

-441 RQHWLKINNKS
+441 LSIDNKS
-452 ALGKKIEQQL
+452 DLGKKIEQQL
-462 KSKKDGYLQLKIY
+462 NSNKDGYLQLKIY

-483 GNPVLIKGE
+483 GNPILI
-492 SKGESSNFEVPDL
+492 KGESSNFEVPDL
-505 DFGTISPDAV
+505 IDFGTISTDDV
-515 INGSSLESPTSS
+515 INGSSLESQTSA

>member
-37 LSGSPENKTD
+37 LSGSPKNKTD

-61 QSDGKNNDEVN
+61 QSDGKNNDGVN
-72 NSSTV
+72 NSSTT

-113 WTQGERAGTLSRNKY
+113 WTQGKRVYGTFSRNKY
-128 GFMNGGVYES
+128 GFMNGVDES
-138 ADGAHKYVS
+138 ADGLHKYVS
-147 FDIMANIDWTQSPK
+147 FNIMAHLSWTSSPK
-161 TEFYALY
+161 TQFYALY
-168 KTNGQYHG
+168 ETNGQYHG
-176 QIIDRSKVDIV
+176 QIIDRSKVNIV

-211 VQICIFDDDGKG
+211 VQICIFDDDGS
-223 YWPGK
+223 Y
-228 GFWRTNGVADDETYP
+228 GFWKSNGVADDKTYP
-243 FIISSPS
+243 FIISSPI
-250 FGWSKINQS
+250 FGWSKIDQS
-259 LSDADDGIIY
+259 LRDADDGIIY
-269 AGQSMKYQNNAPRVS
+269 AGQSMKYKNNAPRVS
-284 QDNIVDFYNATL
+284 QDNIVDF
-296 DSKNATLDSKKSIKF
+296 SNATLDSKKSIKF
-311 NKQTVVNNELKSYY
+311 NQQTVVNNELVSDY
-325 TISTNLSSLENQVTG
+325 TISTNLSSLENQITG

-353 TSVLPSTSTTQVV
+353 TSVLPSTTQAI

-390 LIDYTDPK
+390 LKDYTDPK
-398 FIAKLQEDLGSNLTY
+398 FIAKLQKDLGSNLTY

-418 DQLGTSMSQAIAPG
+418 DQLGTSMSQANAPG
-432 ATGVLGQDW
+432 ATGVLGQV
-441 RQHWLKINNKS
+441 WLSIDNKS
-452 ALGKKIEQQL
+452 DLGKKIEQQL
-462 KSKKDGYLQLKIY
+462 NSNKDGYLQLKIY

-483 GNPVLIKGE
+483 GNPILI
-492 SKGESSNFEVPDL
+492 KGESSNFEVPDL
-505 DFGTISPDAV
+505 IDFGTISTDDV
-515 INGSSLESPTSS
+515 INGSSLESQTSA

>member
-113 WTQGERAGTLSRNKY
+113 WTQGKVSGPFSRNKY
-128 GFMNGGVYES
+128 GFMNNGVYES

-168 KTNGQYHG
+168 ETNGQYHG
-176 QIIDRSKVDIV
+176 QIIDRSKVHIA
-187 KMESYSYTALWYVS
+187 KMESYSYTALWYIS

-211 VQICIFDDDGKG
+211 VQICIFDDDGS
-223 YWPGK
+223 Y
-228 GFWRTNGVADDETYP
+228 GFWKSNGVADDKTYP
-243 FIISSPS
+243 FIISSPI
-250 FGWSKINQS
+250 FGWSKIDQS
-259 LSDADDGIIY
+259 LRDADDGIIY
-269 AGQSMKYQNNAPRVS
+269 AGQSMKYKNNAPRVS
-284 QDNIVDFYNATL
+284 QDNIVDF
-296 DSKNATLDSKKSIKF
+296 SNATLDSKKSIKF
-311 NKQTVVNNELKSYY
+311 NQQTVVNNELVSDY
-325 TISTNLSSLENQVTG
+325 TISTNLSSLENQITG

-353 TSVLPSTSTTQVV
+353 TSVLPSTTQAI

-390 LIDYTDPK
+390 LKDYTDPK
-398 FIAKLQEDLGSNLTY
+398 FIAKLQKDLGSNLTY

-418 DQLGTSMSQAIAPG
+418 DQLGTSMSQANAPG
-432 ATGVLGQDW
+432 ATGVLGRDW
-441 RQHWLKINNKS
+441 LSIDNKS
-452 ALGKKIEQQL
+452 DLGKKIEQQL
-462 KSKKDGYLQLKIY
+462 NSNKDGYLQLKIY

-483 GNPVLIKGE
+483 GNPILI
-492 SKGESSNFEVPDL
+492 KGESSNFEVPDL
-505 DFGTISPDAV
+505 IDFGTISTDDV
-515 INGSSLESPTSS
+515 INGSSLESQTSA

>member
-113 WTQGERAGTLSRNKY
+113 WTQGKRVYGTFSRNKY
-128 GFMNGGVYES
+128 GFMNGVDES
-138 ADGAHKYVS
+138 AGGLHKYVS
-147 FDIMANIDWTQSPK
+147 FNIMAHLSWTSSPK
-161 TEFYALY
+161 TQFYALY
-168 KTNGQYHG
+168 ETNGQYHG

-211 VQICIFDDDGKG
+211 VQICIFDDDGS
-223 YWPGK
+223 Y
-228 GFWRTNGVADDETYP
+228 GFWKSNGVADDKTYP
-243 FIISSPS
+243 FIISSPI
-250 FGWSKINQS
+250 FGWSKIDPS
-259 LSDADDGIIY
+259 LSDADDKIIY
-269 AGQSMKYQNNAPRVS
+269 AGQSMDYTNNAPRVS
-284 QDNIVDFYNATL
+284 QDNIVKFSNPTL
-296 DSKNATLDSKKSIKF
+296 NSKKSIKF
-311 NKQTVVNNELKSYY
+311 NKQTVVNNELKSDY

-353 TSVLPSTSTTQVV
+353 TSVLPSTTQAI

-390 LIDYTDPK
+390 LKDYTDPK
-398 FIAKLQEDLGSNLTY
+398 FIAKLQKDLGSNLTY

-418 DQLGTSMSQAIAPG
+418 DQLGTSMSQANAPG

-441 RQHWLKINNKS
+441 LSIDNKS
-452 ALGKKIEQQL
+452 DLGKKIEQQL
-462 KSKKDGYLQLKIY
+462 NSNKDGYLQLKIY

-483 GNPVLIKGE
+483 GNPILI
-492 SKGESSNFEVPDL
+492 KGESSNFEVPDL
-505 DFGTISPDAV
+505 IDFGTISTDDV
-515 INGSSLESPTSS
+515 INGSSLESQTSA

-579 NKSGESSYDLDA
+579 NKSSESSYDLDA

>member
-61 QSDGKNNDEVN
+61 QSDGKNNDGVN

-83 SASSASSKRSIPK
+83 SSSSTSFKSSIPK

-102 SSVNWPKRFAT
+102 SSVNWPKSFAT
-113 WTQGERAGTLSRNKY
+113 WTQGERASGTLSRNKY
-128 GFMNGGVYES
+128 GFMNDVYES
-138 ADGAHKYVS
+138 ADGLHKYVG
-147 FDIMANIDWTQSPK
+147 FNIMAHIDWTQSPK
-161 TEFYALY
+161 TQFYALY
-168 KTNGQYHG
+168 ETNGQYQG
-176 QIIDRSKVDIV
+176 QIIDRSKVVIDKI
-187 KMESYSYTALWYVS
+187 KGYTRTALWYVS

-228 GFWRTNGVADDETYP
+228 GFWSSNGVADDKTYP

-250 FGWSKINQS
+250 FGWSKIDPSLSDKINPS
-259 LSDADDGIIY
+259 LSDADDKIIY
-269 AGQSMKYQNNAPRVS
+269 AGQSMDYTNNAPRVS
-284 QDNIVDFYNATL
+284 QDNIVKFSNPTL
-296 DSKNATLDSKKSIKF
+296 NSKKSIKF
-311 NKQTVVNNELKSYY
+311 NKQTVVNNELKSDY

-353 TSVLPSTSTTQVV
+353 TSLLPSTTQAI

-390 LIDYTDPK
+390 LKDYTDPK
-398 FIAKLQEDLGSNLTY
+398 FIAKLQKDLGSNLTY

-418 DQLGTSMSQAIAPG
+418 DQLGTSMSQANAPG
-432 ATGVLGQDW
+432 ATGVLGQV
-441 RQHWLKINNKS
+441 WLSIDNKS
-452 ALGKKIEQQL
+452 DLGKKIEQQL
-462 KSKKDGYLQLKIY
+462 NSNKDGYLQLKIY

-483 GNPVLIKGE
+483 GNPILI
-492 SKGESSNFEVPDL
+492 KGESSNFEVPDL
-505 DFGTISPDAV
+505 IDFGTISTDDV
-515 INGSSLESPTSS
+515 INGSSLESQTSA

-537 TTEVGWE
+537 TTKVGWE
-544 VTARV
+544 VTAQV

-558 NGKLNLL
+558 NGRLKLLH
-565 GKDITTSPTVLADI
+565 KDITTSPTVLADI

>member
-37 LSGSPENKTD
+37 LSGSPEYKTD

-61 QSDGKNNDEVN
+61 QSDGKNNDGVN

-83 SASSASSKRSIPK
+83 SASSASSKSSIPK
-96 NNILAV
+96 NNFLAV
-102 SSVNWPKRFAT
+102 SSVNWPKKFAT
-113 WTQGERAGTLSRNKY
+113 WTQGKRFYEIFSRNKY
-128 GFMNGGVYES
+128 GFMNGVDES
-138 ADGAHKYVS
+138 ANGLHKYVS
-147 FDIMANIDWTQSPK
+147 FNIMAHLSWTSSPK
-161 TEFYALY
+161 TQFYALY
-168 KTNGQYHG
+168 ETNGQYHG

-187 KMESYSYTALWYVS
+187 KKESYSYTALWYVS

-211 VQICIFDDDGKG
+211 VQICIFDDDGS
-223 YWPGK
+223 Y

-243 FIISSPS
+243 FIISSPI
-250 FGWSKINQS
+250 FGWSKIDPS
-259 LSDADDGIIY
+259 LSDADDKIIY
-269 AGQSMKYQNNAPRVS
+269 AGQSMNYQNNAPRVS
-284 QDNIVDFYNATL
+284 KDNIVKFSNPTL
-296 DSKNATLDSKKSIKF
+296 NSKKSIKF
-311 NKQTVVNNELKSYY
+311 NKQTVVNNELKSDY

-353 TSVLPSTSTTQVV
+353 TSVLPSTTQAI

-390 LIDYTDPK
+390 LKDYTDPK
-398 FIAKLQEDLGSNLTY
+398 FIAKLQKDLGSNLTY

-418 DQLGTSMSQAIAPG
+418 DQLGTSMTQANAPG

-441 RQHWLKINNKS
+441 LSIDNKS
-452 ALGKKIEQQL
+452 DLGKKIEQQL

-505 DFGTISPDAV
+505 IDFGTISTDDV

-537 TTEVGWE
+537 TTKVRWE
-544 VTARV
+544 VTAQV

-558 NGKLNLL
+558 NGTLNLI

>member
-113 WTQGERAGTLSRNKY
+113 WTQGKRVYGTFSRNKY
-128 GFMNGGVYES
+128 GFMNGVDES
-138 ADGAHKYVS
+138 TDGLHKYVS
-147 FDIMANIDWTQSPK
+147 FNIMAHLSWTSSPK
-161 TEFYALY
+161 TQFYALY
-168 KTNGQYHG
+168 ETNGQYHG

-211 VQICIFDDDGKG
+211 VQICIFDDDGS
-223 YWPGK
+223 Y
-228 GFWRTNGVADDETYP
+228 GFWKSNGVADDKTYP
-243 FIISSPS
+243 FIISSPI
-250 FGWSKINQS
+250 FGWSKIDQS
-259 LSDADDGIIY
+259 LRDADDGIIY
-269 AGQSMKYQNNAPRVS
+269 AGQSMKYKNNAPRVS
-284 QDNIVDFYNATL
+284 QDNIVDF
-296 DSKNATLDSKKSIKF
+296 SNATLDSKKSIKF
-311 NKQTVVNNELKSYY
+311 NQQTVVNNELVSDY
-325 TISTNLSSLENQVTG
+325 TISTNLSSLENQITG

-353 TSVLPSTSTTQVV
+353 TSVLPSTTQAI

-390 LIDYTDPK
+390 LKDYTDPK
-398 FIAKLQEDLGSNLTY
+398 FIAKLQKDLGSNLTY

-418 DQLGTSMSQAIAPG
+418 DQLGTSMSQANAPG

-441 RQHWLKINNKS
+441 LSIDNKS
-452 ALGKKIEQQL
+452 DLGKKIEQQL
-462 KSKKDGYLQLKIY
+462 NSNKDGYLQLKIY

-483 GNPVLIKGE
+483 GNPILI
-492 SKGESSNFEVPDL
+492 KGESSNFEVPDL
-505 DFGTISPDAV
+505 IDFGTISTDDV
-515 INGSSLESPTSS
+515 INGSSLESQTSA

>member
-113 WTQGERAGTLSRNKY
+113 WTQGKRVYGTFSRNIY
-128 GFMNGGVYES
+128 GFMNGVDES
-138 ADGAHKYVS
+138 AGGLHKYVS
-147 FDIMANIDWTQSPK
+147 FNIMAHLSWTSSPK
-161 TEFYALY
+161 TQFYALY
-168 KTNGQYHG
+168 ETNGQYHG
-176 QIIDRSKVDIV
+176 QIIDRSKVNIV

-211 VQICIFDDDGKG
+211 VQICIFDDDGS
-223 YWPGK
+223 Y
-228 GFWRTNGVADDETYP
+228 GFWKSNGVADDKTYP
-243 FIISSPS
+243 FIISSPI
-250 FGWSKINQS
+250 FGWSKIDQS
-259 LSDADDGIIY
+259 LRDADDGIIY
-269 AGQSMKYQNNAPRVS
+269 AGQSMKYKNNAPRVS
-284 QDNIVDFYNATL
+284 QDNIVDF
-296 DSKNATLDSKKSIKF
+296 SNATLDSKKSIKF
-311 NKQTVVNNELKSYY
+311 NKQTVVNNELESDY

-353 TSVLPSTSTTQVV
+353 TSVLPSTTQAI

-390 LIDYTDPK
+390 LKDYTDPK
-398 FIAKLQEDLGSNLTY
+398 FIAKLQKDLGSNLTY

-418 DQLGTSMSQAIAPG
+418 DQLGTSMSQANAPG
-432 ATGVLGQDW
+432 ATGVLGQV
-441 RQHWLKINNKS
+441 WLSIDNKS
-452 ALGKKIEQQL
+452 DLGKKIEQQL
-462 KSKKDGYLQLKIY
+462 NSNKDGYLQLKIY

-505 DFGTISPDAV
+505 IDFGTISTDDV
-515 INGSSLESPTSS
+515 INGSSLESQTSA